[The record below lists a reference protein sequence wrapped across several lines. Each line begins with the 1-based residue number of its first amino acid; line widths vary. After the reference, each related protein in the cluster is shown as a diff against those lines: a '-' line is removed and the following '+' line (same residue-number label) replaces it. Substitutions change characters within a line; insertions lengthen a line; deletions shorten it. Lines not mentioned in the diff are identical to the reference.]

1 MLLRLF
7 RDSST
12 LARAAADEA
21 ATSIREAIAERGR
34 CRIVLATGTSQF
46 AFLDALT
53 STAGIDWDK
62 VEAFHLD
69 EYVGMPITH
78 PASFRKVL
86 LDRVINKV
94 GISKY
99 WFIQGDAAD
108 LTDALDEV
116 SRRLTYAPIDL
127 AFVGIGEN
135 GHIAFNDPPA
145 DFETEEPYIIV
156 KLDEVCRKQ
165 QVGEGW
171 FPDISSVPTCA
182 ISMSVRQIMKARQ
195 IIAVVPDG
203 RKAEAMKLC
212 IEGEI
217 SPSAPG
223 SILRRHANTT
233 VYLDEDSAALLSAE
247 LRSRLARESQVA
259 VES

>member
-7 RDSST
+7 KDPST

-21 ATSIREAIAERGR
+21 AAAIRKAVAERDR

-46 AFLDALT
+46 AFLEALT
-53 STAGIDWDK
+53 SVDGLDWSK

-69 EYVGMPITH
+69 EYVGMPVTH
-78 PASFRKVL
+78 PASFRKIL
-86 LDRVINKV
+86 LERVINKV
-94 GISKY
+94 GISRY
-99 WFIQGDAAD
+99 WFIQADAWD
-108 LTDALDEV
+108 LSGAIDEV
-116 SRRLTYAPIDL
+116 GRQLTSAPIDL

-145 DFETEEPYIIV
+145 DFDTEEPYIV
-156 KLDEVCRKQ
+156 VELDEACRRQ

-171 FPDISSVPTCA
+171 FPDISSVPTQA
-182 ISMSVRQIMKARQ
+182 ISMSVQQIMKARQ
-195 IIAVVPDG
+195 ILAVVPDR
-203 RKAEAMKLC
+203 RKARAVELC

-217 SPSAPG
+217 SPLAPG

-233 VYLDEDSAALLSAE
+233 VYLDEDSAALLSTK
-247 LRSRLARESQVA
+247 LRNTLSRESQVR
-259 VES
+259 VEA

>member
-1 MLLRLF
+1 MRLRQF

-12 LARAAADEA
+12 SARAAAEEA
-21 ATSIREAIAERGR
+21 AGAIRKAVAERDR

-46 AFLDALT
+46 AFLAALT
-53 STAGIDWDK
+53 STADLEWNK

-78 PASFRKVL
+78 PASFRKIL
-86 LDRVINKV
+86 LERVINKV
-94 GISKY
+94 GMSKY
-99 WFIQGDAAD
+99 WFIQGDAPD
-108 LTDALDEV
+108 LSVALDEV
-116 SRRLTYAPIDL
+116 GRELTRAPVDL

-145 DFETEEPYIIV
+145 DFETEEPYAV
-156 KLDEVCRKQ
+156 VELDEACRRQ

-171 FPDISSVPTCA
+171 FTDISQVPRRA

-195 IIAVVPDG
+195 IIAVVPDT
-203 RKAEAMKLC
+203 RKARAVQLC
-212 IEGEI
+212 VEGAI
-217 SPSAPG
+217 TPLAPG

-233 VYLDEDSAALLSAE
+233 VYLDENSAALLNTE
-247 LRSRLARESQVA
+247 LRNALTRELQAIVGP
-259 VES
+259 